1 MTTGPNKEPGT
12 LLLVSLAGLCLTVA
26 RVPSCPSI
34 SWLLTTSICFIT
46 APWIIWFVLRT
57 YFGRHIDRYFPLVLA
72 IWTVLPLSIELI
84 QRRFGVGDLAVI
96 TMLVTFQNVALML
109 GAFSH
114 HHRAQQIACLL
125 AAFIVL
131 FAVAIGTSTAVYI
144 VAGLFGV
151 MMLWWMMARYWERVQ
166 QPVIAGSIDRCL
178 PLRSTILGVG
188 AGLAA
193 LIVLALGST
202 SASTYVI
209 RGFMPSSGGTPW
221 TDDMASAGIGDGD
234 ALVAARDEAMTFG
247 PVDSELFLDS
257 EMPSLYDMVTEV
269 YGEPIKIKKLK
280 KSVALESDEVKIV
293 EQKMAKSKRS
303 GREFSTLRRQVERKR
318 KTLDDRDADAM
329 LYVVGH
335 TPLHLALERFNTF
348 NGLEWAQSELTEK
361 QPTLQLVERDGE
373 SWLYWMTGTAAALA
387 RGLQP
392 NAIKIINL
400 KTDRIPSPPQLTAV
414 HIHKVNRPD
423 FFGWTDDSVLFMPE
437 RDHIPQ
443 LTVIHLRSQALNLQ
457 PLRDADFT
465 ASFPKLSHPVQAI
478 TSGKA
483 SPAEMIRLCTEFMG
497 QSEVALK
504 TALQWTANVPR
515 GWQQVEAVVNRLR
528 KDFQLDPDATAK
540 SDCDD
545 VVSHFLTVRRGPD
558 YMFATTAAMLLRSL
572 DYPTRLV
579 TGFYAHPD
587 RFDHRAGQT
596 KVLPEDVHVWT
607 EVYVGDGTWIAIE
620 PTPGYE
626 PPAERLNFAQWAIAT
641 AAAILEQCRRHSML
655 ILLAVTG
662 LVILFKTRSVWLAFM
677 GNVVCRIMGM
687 QSAEARIRWTL
698 RLLAWQARLVGYRR
712 PVTRTIS
719 SWYRPLLHDQDS
731 ETRHSLQRFFLWS
744 ERLLYSNLNVR
755 PEDHYEISHACTV
768 AAIAA
773 NPRRLRR
780 RLSENIK
787 KEDISRLP

>member
-12 LLLVSLAGLCLTVA
+12 LLLVSLAALSLTVA
-26 RVPSCPSI
+26 RVPSCPSL
-34 SWLLTTSICFIT
+34 SWMLATSICFIT
-46 APWIIWFVLRT
+46 APWIVWFVLRT
-57 YFGRHIDRYFPLVLA
+57 RWDRQIDRYFPLLLA
-72 IWTVLPLSIELI
+72 VWTVLPLGIELI
-84 QRRFGVGDLAVI
+84 MHRFGVGDLAVI

-125 AAFIVL
+125 AAFIAL
-131 FAVAIGTSTAVYI
+131 FAIAIGTSTAVYI

-178 PLRSTILGVG
+178 PLRSTILTVG
-188 AGLAA
+188 AGFAA
-193 LIVLALGST
+193 LVIVVLGST

-221 TDDMASAGIGDGD
+221 TDDMASAGVGDGD
-234 ALVAARDEAMTFG
+234 ALVAAREEAMTFG

-269 YGEPIKIKKLK
+269 YGEPVKPKKRK
-280 KSVALESDEVKIV
+280 KSVALASEDVKIV
-293 EQKMAKSKRS
+293 EQDMAKSKRS

-318 KTLDDRDADAM
+318 KTLDDRDANAM

-335 TPLHLALERFNTF
+335 TPLHLALERFDTF
-348 NGLEWAQSELTEK
+348 DGLEWAQSEVTEK
-361 QPTLQLVERDGE
+361 HPTIQLVERDGE
-373 SWLYWMTGTAAALA
+373 SWLYWLTNTAAALP

-423 FFGWTDDSVLFMPE
+423 FFGWTDDSLLFMPE
-437 RDHIPQ
+437 RDQIPQ
-443 LTVIHLRSQALNLQ
+443 LTVIHLRSQGLNLQ

-465 ASFPKLSHPVQAI
+465 AHFPKMDQPVQAI
-478 TSGKA
+478 TSGRA
-483 SPAEMIRLCTEFMG
+483 SPADVIRICTESTG
-497 QSEVALK
+497 QSEIALK
-504 TALQWTANVPR
+504 TASQWTAHVPR

-528 KDFQLDPDATAK
+528 NDFQLDRDATAK
-540 SDCDD
+540 ADCDD
-545 VVSHFLTVRRGPD
+545 VVSHFLAVRRGPD

-572 DYPTRLV
+572 GYPTRLV

-596 KVLPEDVHVWT
+596 KVLPDDVHVWT
-607 EVYVGDGTWIAIE
+607 EVYVGDRTWVTIE

-626 PPAERLNFAQWAIAT
+626 SPAEQLTIAQWAIVAAT
-641 AAAILEQCRRHSML
+641 AIMDQCRRHSVL
-655 ILLAVTG
+655 ILLAVAA
-662 LVILFKTRSVWLAFM
+662 LVILFKTRAVWLAFL
-677 GNVVCRIMGM
+677 GGVFCRIMGM
-687 QSAEARIRWTL
+687 QSPEARIRWTL
-698 RLLAWQARLVGYRR
+698 RLLAWRARLVGCRR

-719 SWYRPLLHDQDS
+719 SWYQPLMHELDL
-731 ETRHSLQRFFLWS
+731 ETRCSLQRFFLWS
-744 ERLLYSNLNVR
+744 ERLLYSNWNVK
-755 PEDHYEISHACTV
+755 PEDHYEISHACTA

-773 NPRRLRR
+773 NPRRLRHH
-780 RLSENIK
+780 LSEKIK
-787 KEDISRLP
+787 KENTSTLP